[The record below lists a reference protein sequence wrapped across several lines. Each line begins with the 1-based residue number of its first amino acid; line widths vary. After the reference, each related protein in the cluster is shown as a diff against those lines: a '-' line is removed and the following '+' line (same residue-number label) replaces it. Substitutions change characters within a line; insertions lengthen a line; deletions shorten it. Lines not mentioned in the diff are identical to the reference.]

1 MLPNQQGPAT
11 TFVHSAGSEKIP
23 ISGWYKDI
31 PVKSTLDDVR
41 IEKWID
47 QLETNEAAR
56 NDRRKSRQKMWK
68 VDKKIE
74 GVKPDPLTLAI
85 HARRKHWQNSRV
97 RESVRDRM
105 EFETGRHIID
115 DVDEQY
121 EDEPNSITV
130 TGEEWWMKYFGLT
143 GRCHKKRSMTTAS
156 HRCTRTHHGQA

>member
-11 TFVHSAGSEKIP
+11 TFVRSAGSEKIP

-56 NDRRKSRQKMWK
+56 NDWRKSRQKMWK

-85 HARRKHWQNSRV
+85 HARTV
-97 RESVRDRM
+97 ES
-105 EFETGRHIID
+105 ES
-115 DVDEQY
+115 
-121 EDEPNSITV
+121 P
-130 TGEEWWMKYFGLT
+130 
-143 GRCHKKRSMTTAS
+143 
-156 HRCTRTHHGQA
+156 